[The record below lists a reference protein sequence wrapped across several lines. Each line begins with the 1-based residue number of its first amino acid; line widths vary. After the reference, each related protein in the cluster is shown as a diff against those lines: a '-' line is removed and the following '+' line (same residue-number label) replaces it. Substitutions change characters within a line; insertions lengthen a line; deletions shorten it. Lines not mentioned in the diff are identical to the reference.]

1 MSQEQAKKL
10 VEELRR
16 EGFSVEQAQKEVQL
30 LAVTS
35 QYDLFTL

>member
-1 MSQEQAKKL
+1 MSQEQAQKL

-16 EGFSVEQAQKEVQL
+16 EGFSVEQAQKEVSL